1 MNPHRPSP
9 ATAWK
14 RFLISVYQLQYSRL
28 FLIKPEVLA
37 WFCTEEIFQK
47 SATESNT
54 LLYYNDIRSGTGSK
68 RRDFLSLSVCDW
80 WWQNFLRCKKKKK
93 SQIGFLVG
101 MLWQFVRN
109 KWNRFFSGTNWP
121 QSYQRNYKR
130 GDGPLR
136 AFWIDESAPPET
148 ADVWHITQIK
158 SRPSTL
164 CQPDCADVR
173 EQSRFTTLLTVSLLV
188 RKRIPW

>member
-14 RFLISVYQLQYSRL
+14 RFLISVYQLHYSRL

-37 WFCTEEIFQK
+37 WFWAEEIFQK
-47 SATESNT
+47 SATESNAS
-54 LLYYNDIRSGTGSK
+54 LYYNDIRSGTDSK
-68 RRDFLSLSVCDW
+68 QRHFLSHSVIGADGT
-80 WWQNFLRCKKKKK
+80 FYAAKIKK

-109 KWNRFFSGTNWP
+109 KWNRLFSGTNWP

-130 GDGPLR
+130 GDRPLR

-173 EQSRFTTLLTVSLLV
+173 EQSRFTTLVAAGAEWL